1 LGLRDLIVFP
11 IFPTLKVALMTTQT
25 QKTTFM
31 KPRAVVQ
38 PIKDAGS
45 VEFLSV
51 SKWFGENGGM
61 LALDNLTM
69 SCPAEKITCILGPS
83 GCGKSTALQMLA
95 GFSSI
100 TSGKITVGGRPISGP
115 GRDRVMVFQAP
126 VLFPWLTVRQNIA
139 FALGKAANESA
150 DRIED
155 ILQNV
160 GLAAFAKHYPYQLSG
175 GMRQRAQIARALV
188 MRPRVLLMDEP
199 FGALDAQTRI
209 QMQKLLLELV
219 SKYRI
224 TTVFVT
230 HDVDESLFLGD
241 RIYVMTARPGRIG
254 EQIDVPWSHPRDTSV
269 FEDPTFGKLSAAI
282 LRSLGL

>member
-1 LGLRDLIVFP
+1 
-11 IFPTLKVALMTTQT
+11 MTTLS
-25 QKTTFM
+25 QKITSLR
-31 KPRAVVQ
+31 PRAVVQ
-38 PIKDAGS
+38 PIHDSGG

-51 SKWFGENGGM
+51 SKLFGGSAGT
-61 LALDNLTM
+61 LAVDNLTM

-100 TSGKITVGGRPISGP
+100 TSGSITVGGRLITGP

-126 VLFPWLTVRQNIA
+126 VLFPWLTVRQNVA
-139 FALGKAANESA
+139 FALGKAANVSG
-150 DRIED
+150 DGIED

-160 GLAAFAKHYPYQLSG
+160 GLGAFAKHYPYQLSG

-219 SKYRI
+219 RKYRI

-241 RIYVMTARPGRIG
+241 RIYVMTARPGQIG
-254 EQIDVPWSHPRDTSV
+254 EQIDVPWSMKPRDTSV
-269 FEDPTFGKLSAAI
+269 FEDPAFGKLSSAI

>member
-1 LGLRDLIVFP
+1 MNLQV
-11 IFPTLKVALMTTQT
+11 
-25 QKTTFM
+25 QKA
-31 KPRAVVQ
+31 AVVGSRGAVS
-38 PIKDAGS
+38 PIQDIGG
-45 VEFLSV
+45 VEFVSV
-51 SKWFGENGGM
+51 SKRFGKRDGM
-61 LALDNLTM
+61 LALDDLTM
-69 SCPAEKITCILGPS
+69 SCPVGKITCILGPS

-95 GFSSI
+95 GFTPI
-100 TSGKITVGGRPISGP
+100 TSGKITVAGQPISGP

-139 FALGKAANESA
+139 FALGKSSNTEA
-150 DRIED
+150 DRIDD
-155 ILQNV
+155 ILQHV
-160 GLAAFAKHYPYQLSG
+160 GLAAFGRHYPYQLSG
-175 GMRQRAQIARALV
+175 GMKQRAQIARALV

-219 SKYRI
+219 NKYRI

-254 EQIDVPWSHPRDTSV
+254 EQIDVPWPTPRDTSV
-269 FEDPTFGKLSAAI
+269 FEDPAFGRLSAAI